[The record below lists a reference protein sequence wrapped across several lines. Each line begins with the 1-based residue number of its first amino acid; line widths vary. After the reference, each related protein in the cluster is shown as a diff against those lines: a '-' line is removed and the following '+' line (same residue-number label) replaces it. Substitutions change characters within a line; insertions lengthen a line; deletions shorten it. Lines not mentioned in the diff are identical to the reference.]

1 MAGLFYFRGNKIFD
15 VGCEVTGEREKG
27 KGEREGVPLM
37 QRKYIWGLC
46 TGGAEKLIQV
56 ETIEIG
62 PPVPS
67 QLKNG
72 ALYKF
77 FAHHLHLPLIT
88 LFTSVHYLI
97 FNNFHHKFTYLF
109 TTC

>member
-15 VGCEVTGEREKG
+15 VGCEVTGERDKG
-27 KGEREGVPLM
+27 KGKVALLM
-37 QRKYIWGLC
+37 RLEYIWGIY
-46 TGGAEKLIQV
+46 TGRVEKLIQV

-77 FAHHLHLPLIT
+77 FPRHFHLPLIT
-88 LFTSVHYLI
+88 SHLSLYLQVYTI
-97 FNNFHHKFTYLF
+97 
-109 TTC
+109 

>member
-15 VGCEVTGEREKG
+15 VGCEVTGERDKG
-27 KGEREGVPLM
+27 KGKVALLM

-46 TGGAEKLIQV
+46 TGGVEKLIQI

-77 FAHHLHLPLIT
+77 FAHRLHLPLIT
-88 LFTSVHYLI
+88 SHLPLHLQVYTI
-97 FNNFHHKFTYLF
+97 
-109 TTC
+109 

>member
-1 MAGLFYFRGNKIFD
+1 MAGLFYFWGNKISD
-15 VGCEVTGEREKG
+15 AGREVTGERDKG
-27 KGEREGVPLM
+27 KGKAALLM
-37 QRKYIWGLC
+37 QRKYIWGIC
-46 TGGAEKLIQV
+46 TGRVEKLIQV

-77 FAHHLHLPLIT
+77 FPRHFHLPLIT
-88 LFTSVHYLI
+88 SHLLLYLQVYTI
-97 FNNFHHKFTYLF
+97 
-109 TTC
+109 

>member
-1 MAGLFYFRGNKIFD
+1 MAGLFYFWGNKIFD
-15 VGCEVTGEREKG
+15 VGCEVTGERDKG
-27 KGEREGVPLM
+27 KGKVALLM
-37 QRKYIWGLC
+37 RHEYIWGIY
-46 TGGAEKLIQV
+46 TGRVEKLIQV

-88 LFTSVHYLI
+88 SHLLLYLQVYTI
-97 FNNFHHKFTYLF
+97 
-109 TTC
+109 